1 MTQPLAAV
9 DFGGAVTDGIR
20 TIATFVP
27 KFLGFLVILLV
38 GYFVAKAIAKI
49 LDKVL
54 ERAHFDEAVEKGP
67 IKQALSKSK
76 YDASDIVSK
85 LVFYAIFIPFLSAA
99 VGVLGIQALQE
110 PLAAFI
116 ALIPKIIVAV
126 IILVVGGVVS
136 GAVKTLIQNALGGLS
151 FGNVL
156 ATGVG
161 VLVMLG
167 FLKAALDQV
176 GIATTVTGPLL
187 IAILGT
193 VAGILIVGV
202 GGGLIKPMQ
211 HRLETALNKASDEAA
226 AAKQQVQGQGGA
238 TGQPYPS
245 TSGYTSP
252 SATGGSAPLGGATT
266 SYPTTGGTTG
276 YGR

>member
-226 AAKQQVQGQGGA
+226 AAKQQVQSQGGA
-238 TGQPYPS
+238 SGQPYPS
-245 TSGYTSP
+245 SSGYTSP
-252 SATGGSAPLGGATT
+252 SATGGSAPVGGTT

>member
-9 DFGGAVTDGIR
+9 DLGGAVTDGFR
-20 TIATFVP
+20 SFATFVP
-27 KFLGFLVILLV
+27 RFLGFLIILLV

-54 ERAHFDEAVEKGP
+54 ERAGFDQAVEKGP
-67 IKQALSKSK
+67 VKQALSRST

-126 IILVVGGVVS
+126 VILVVGGVVS

-187 IAILGT
+187 YAILGT

-226 AAKQQVQGQGGA
+226 AAKQQVQQGSA

-245 TSGYTSP
+245 SSGYASP
-252 SATGGSAPLGGATT
+252 SESGGSTRVGGGTT
-266 SYPTTGGTTG
+266 SYPTTGGPTG
-276 YGR
+276 YSR

>member
-9 DFGGAVTDGIR
+9 DFGGAVTDGFR
-20 TIATFVP
+20 TFATFVP
-27 KFLGFLVILLV
+27 KFLGFLIILVV
-38 GYFVAKAIAKI
+38 GYFLAKFIAK
-49 LDKVL
+49 LLEKVL

-67 IKQALSKSK
+67 VKQALSRSK

-99 VGVLGIQALQE
+99 VGTLGIQALQQ
-110 PLAAFI
+110 PLDSFI
-116 ALIPKIIVAV
+116 RLIPKIIVAV

-136 GAVKTLIQNALGGLS
+136 GAVKKLIENSLGGLS
-151 FGNVL
+151 YGRIL
-156 ATGVG
+156 ADGVG

-176 GIATTVTGPLL
+176 GVATTVTGPLL
-187 IAILGT
+187 YAVLFT

-226 AAKQQVQGQGGA
+226 AAKQQVQAQSPAAGS
-238 TGQPYPS
+238 PYPGS
-245 TSGYTSP
+245 TGYTSP
-252 SATGGSAPLGGATT
+252 TGGSAPLSGGTT
-266 SYPTTGGTTG
+266 TYPTSGGTTG

>member
-9 DFGGAVTDGIR
+9 DFGGAVTDGFR
-20 TIATFVP
+20 SLATFIP
-27 KFLGFLVILLV
+27 RFLGFLIILLV
-38 GYFVAKAIAKI
+38 GYFIAKTIAKI
-49 LDKVL
+49 VDKLL
-54 ERAHFDEAVEKGP
+54 ERVGFDQAVEKGP
-67 IKQALSKSK
+67 IKQALSRSK

-85 LVFYAIFIPFLSAA
+85 LVFYAIFIPVLSAA
-99 VGVLGIQALQE
+99 VGVLGIAALQQ
-110 PLAAFI
+110 PLEQFI

-151 FGNVL
+151 FGNIL

-187 IAILGT
+187 YAILGT

-226 AAKQQVQGQGGA
+226 AAKTQVQA
-238 TGQPYPS
+238 NSASGQPYPS

-252 SATGGSAPLGGATT
+252 SAPTGGSAPVSGSTT
-266 SYPTTGGTTG
+266 AYPTSGGTPG

>member
-1 MTQPLAAV
+1 MTRPLAAV
-9 DFGGAVTDGIR
+9 DFGGAFTDGFR
-20 TIATFVP
+20 TFATFIP
-27 KFLGFLVILLV
+27 RFLGFLIILVV
-38 GYFVAKAIAKI
+38 GYFIAKAIAKI
-49 LDKVL
+49 VDKVL
-54 ERAHFDEAVEKGP
+54 ERAGFDQAVEKGP

-76 YDASDIVSK
+76 YDASDIVST
-85 LVFYAIFIPFLSAA
+85 LVFYAIFIPVLSAA
-99 VGVLGIQALQE
+99 VGVLGIQALQQ

-116 ALIPKIIVAV
+116 ALIPKIIVGV
-126 IILVVGGVVS
+126 IILVIGGVVS

-151 FGNVL
+151 FGNIL
-156 ATGVG
+156 GTGVG

-187 IAILGT
+187 YAILGT

-226 AAKQQVQGQGGA
+226 AARLQAQSGSA
-238 TGQPYPS
+238 SSQPYPS

-252 SATGGSAPLGGATT
+252 SAPTGGSAPLGGSTAT
-266 SYPTTGGTTG
+266 YPTTGGTTG

>member
-9 DFGGAVTDGIR
+9 DFGGAVTDGFR
-20 TIATFVP
+20 TLATFIP
-27 KFLGFLVILLV
+27 RLLGFLIILVV
-38 GYFVAKAIAKI
+38 GYFIAKAIAKI
-49 LDKVL
+49 VDKLL
-54 ERAHFDEAVEKGP
+54 ERVGFDQAVEKGP
-67 IKQALSKSK
+67 VKQALSKSS

-85 LVFYAIFIPFLSAA
+85 LVFYAIFIPVLSAA
-99 VGVLGIQALQE
+99 VGVLGIAALQQ

-126 IILVVGGVVS
+126 LILVIGGVVS

-151 FGNVL
+151 FGNIL

-187 IAILGT
+187 YAILGT
-193 VAGILIVGV
+193 VAGILVVGV

-226 AAKQQVQGQGGA
+226 AAKQQVQSGQAGSA
-238 TGQPYPS
+238 DSQPYPS
-245 TSGYTSP
+245 SSGY
-252 SATGGSAPLGGATT
+252 SAAGGSAPVAGSTT
-266 SYPTTGGTTG
+266 AYPTTGGTGG
-276 YGR
+276 YNR

>member
-9 DFGGAVTDGIR
+9 DFGGAVTDGFR
-20 TIATFVP
+20 TLATFIP
-27 KFLGFLVILLV
+27 RLLGFLIILVV
-38 GYFVAKAIAKI
+38 GYFIAKAIAKI
-49 LDKVL
+49 VDKLL
-54 ERAHFDEAVEKGP
+54 ERVGFDEAVEKGP
-67 IKQALSKSK
+67 IKQALSRSK

-85 LVFYAIFIPFLSAA
+85 LVFYAIFIPVLSAA

-151 FGNVL
+151 FGNIL

-176 GIATTVTGPLL
+176 GVATTVTGPLL
-187 IAILGT
+187 YAILGT

-226 AAKQQVQGQGGA
+226 AAKTQVQA
-238 TGQPYPS
+238 NSASGQPYPS

-252 SATGGSAPLGGATT
+252 SAPTGGSAPVSGSTT
-266 SYPTTGGTTG
+266 AYPTSGGTPG

>member
-9 DFGGAVTDGIR
+9 DFGGAVTDGFR
-20 TIATFVP
+20 TFATFVP
-27 KFLGFLVILLV
+27 KFLGFLIILLV
-38 GYFVAKAIAKI
+38 GYFVAKTIAKI

-67 IKQALSKSK
+67 IKQALSRSK

-136 GAVKTLIQNALGGLS
+136 GAVKSLIQNALGGLS
-151 FGNVL
+151 FGNIL

-176 GIATTVTGPLL
+176 GVATTVTGPLL
-187 IAILGT
+187 YAILGT

-226 AAKQQVQGQGGA
+226 AAKVQAGSA
-238 TGQPYPS
+238 SSQPYPS
-245 TSGYTSP
+245 TSGYSSP
-252 SATGGSAPLGGATT
+252 SAPVGGSAPLSGSTT
-266 SYPTTGGTTG
+266 TYPTTGGTTG
-276 YGR
+276 YNR